1 MLKVA
6 LRDDE
11 DEDDAIVQVEKNDD
25 DGTVRVQFANVWH
38 EDVKFS
44 WTGT

>member
-25 DGTVRVQFANVWH
+25 DGTVRVQFAKVW
-38 EDVKFS
+38 KFS